1 MFIANELGQGG
12 AAPLAGVSS
21 CATPPTAAR
30 RERPARAESA
40 A

>member
-21 CATPPTAAR
+21 CATPPMAAAANGQ
-30 RERPARAESA
+30 PAESA